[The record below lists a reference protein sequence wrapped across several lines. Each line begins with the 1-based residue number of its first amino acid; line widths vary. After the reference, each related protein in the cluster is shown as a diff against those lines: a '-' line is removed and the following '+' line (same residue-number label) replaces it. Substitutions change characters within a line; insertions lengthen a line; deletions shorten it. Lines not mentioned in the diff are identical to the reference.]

1 MILSLLFFTAI
12 QVNMPRTSDYVKRR
26 VIALYKQGLN
36 YSKIARKLSEDEG
49 ITIYRCTVAKLAKK
63 FTRYGTLAD
72 KPNPGV
78 KRLEFATKCAENNEQ
93 FQNVIFT
100 DESSIWLN
108 RHSKLCFRET
118 GQPKKMKPTPKHPY
132 KDHVWAGISTKGATP
147 ILIFG
152 GLDRFFYVEEIL
164 QNTQLPF
171 VKDTFQTFPDNSY
184 RFQQD
189 NDPKHTSK

>member
-78 KRLEFATKCAENNEQ
+78 KRLEFATK
-93 FQNVIFT
+93 
-100 DESSIWLN
+100 
-108 RHSKLCFRET
+108 
-118 GQPKKMKPTPKHPY
+118 
-132 KDHVWAGISTKGATP
+132 
-147 ILIFG
+147 
-152 GLDRFFYVEEIL
+152 
-164 QNTQLPF
+164 
-171 VKDTFQTFPDNSY
+171 
-184 RFQQD
+184 
-189 NDPKHTSK
+189 